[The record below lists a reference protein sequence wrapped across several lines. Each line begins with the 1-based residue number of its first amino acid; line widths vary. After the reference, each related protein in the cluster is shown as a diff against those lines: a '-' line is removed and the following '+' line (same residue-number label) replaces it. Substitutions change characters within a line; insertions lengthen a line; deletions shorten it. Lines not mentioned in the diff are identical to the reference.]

1 MTTLILSANSDV
13 DAGSRTTDW
22 EAARM
27 GQVRL
32 NYAISK
38 ETEKNLSSYCELTGR
53 TASDVVRQLICEV
66 IDGDIKLPPP
76 SVVAERD
83 RLGPRRERRTDM
95 WLAPK
100 IFDWFGK
107 MLDEKKYPAKSAVI
121 SCMLDDFLRGRTE
134 ELASEPIRITAL
146 IDRETYAKLVV
157 ISKTRQITPDA
168 FLAEIARDYIER
180 VKEME
185 TA

>member
-1 MTTLILSANSDV
+1 MTTVIISPKSGV
-13 DAGSRTTDW
+13 DASIDLLDR
-22 EAARM
+22 EAVRM

-66 IDGDIKLPPP
+66 IDGDIKLPAPN
-76 SVVAERD
+76 VVAERD
-83 RLGPRRERRTDM
+83 RTGPRRERRTDM

-107 MLDEKKYPAKSAVI
+107 MLEEKGYPAKSAVI
-121 SCMLDDFLRGRTE
+121 ACMLDDFLRGRTE
-134 ELASEPIRITAL
+134 ELASEPIRITTL
-146 IDRETYAKLVV
+146 IDRETYAKLAVLA
-157 ISKTRQITPDA
+157 KTRQMTPDA
-168 FLAEIARDYIER
+168 FLASVARDYIER